1 MNDIMRCKNCD
12 WSGSHDQLDSDKI
25 DTCLGNDTIEMCP
38 SCGSY
43 EIVEIRE
50 IDEIPGVS

>member
-12 WSGSHDQLDSDKI
+12 WSGLRDQLDSDKI
-25 DTCLGNDTIEMCP
+25 DTCLGNDTIAMCP

-43 EIVEIRE
+43 EIV
-50 IDEIPGVS
+50 